1 MVRFLSSFVLIVALV
16 MAGLAYFAIDME
28 PYAGTATRR
37 GGFKEHNYGWLAPQ
51 VYQTSHLYEEIDD
64 PKEADNADVLVI
76 GDSFSNSPNSWPD
89 YLVEKTGLDTKVIH
103 FSKVKLKTLHE
114 ELAALTNPPKLTIL
128 ISQEWLA
135 TRRLSTLAHCDVEP
149 HNVSLTKATPLL
161 MKRPIK
167 GNRQEHFR
175 READSFGEKFDI
187 TLSFVKKRILHK
199 TVLNNEIKKFRLDLD
214 NAFSSRQSH
223 VFLAQPRL
231 TASYN
236 ETNLQ
241 QLTQG
246 VQCFAKRGEE
256 FGMKTAV
263 AIFPSPHQAY
273 WNHVIEEDRKA
284 YPLHKNLSDNWPDLS
299 PALTIDLLTP
309 LRAAVDDGVQDLYL
323 ADDHHTGTAGYKVAT
338 NAIVSSLLKE
348 KYIMEDPNIVYGL
361 RLGFRINTE
370 N

>member
-16 MAGLAYFAIDME
+16 MGGLAYFAIDME

-37 GGFKEHNYGWLAPQ
+37 GGFKEHTYGWLAPQ
-51 VYQTSHLYEEIDD
+51 VYQASHLYEEIDD
-64 PKEADNADVLVI
+64 PKEADNADVLVV

-103 FSKVKLKTLHE
+103 FSKVKLNTLHE
-114 ELAALTNPPKLTIL
+114 ELAALENPPKLTIL

-135 TRRLSTLAHCDVEP
+135 ARRLSTLAHCDAEP
-149 HNVSLTKATPLL
+149 HKYSLSQAKPIL

-167 GNRQEHFR
+167 GNRQKHYR
-175 READSFGEKFDI
+175 RTAESFGEKFDI
-187 TLSFVKKRILHK
+187 ALSFVKKRILHT
-199 TVLNNEIKKFRLDLD
+199 TVLDNEIKKFHLDVD
-214 NAFSSRQSH
+214 HAFSSRKSN
-223 VFLAQPRL
+223 VFLAQPRAV
-231 TASYN
+231 ASYN

-246 VQCFAKRGEE
+246 VQCFAKRGQE

-273 WNHVIEEDRKA
+273 WDHVIEADRKA
-284 YPLHKNLSDNWPDLS
+284 YPLHKTLSENLPDLS

-309 LRAAVDDGVQDLYL
+309 LKEAVDDGVQDLYL
-323 ADDHHTGTAGYKVAT
+323 ADDHHTGTAGYKVVT
-338 NAIVSSLLKE
+338 DAIVSSLLRE
-348 KYIMEDPNIVYGL
+348 KYIKEDPNIVYGL
-361 RLGFRINTE
+361 RLGFRINSE